1 MFQAIAIIDLSTF
14 TLNVID
20 VPDYYESEEIEEEL
34 TNRGFDLSNCSWG
47 AFDGV
52 INDLRGEDVGPP
64 EMYLNS

>member
-34 TNRGFDLSNCSWG
+34 INRGFHLSNCSWR